1 MTEQRMCPGALPRR
15 TLLAAAAAAAAP
27 SGASAQ
33 VPQDWP
39 ARPIRFVI
47 SFPPGGS
54 ADLVARVLAPRVE
67 ARLRQPIV
75 LDNRPGAGGNIG
87 VDLVAKAAPDGYT
100 IGLGA
105 AGALAINP
113 SLQPNMPY
121 DVLRDLVPITML
133 AGTPFVLL
141 ASGAVQGSVADV
153 LAAVR
158 ARPEGFSLGHGG
170 NGTAMHLTAELLNL
184 RAGTRIQLV
193 PYRGSGPAGVAT
205 ATGEVQLSIVDP
217 PSALPLMQDRRV
229 RALAVTSLEREP
241 SMREVPTLAEAG
253 LAVESLGWFGLVA
266 PARTPEPIVARLNE
280 AFTGALREPE
290 VVERL
295 RSLGTEPRPTT
306 SAAFAAYLRE
316 ELTKWAEVVRVSGA
330 RPG

>member
-1 MTEQRMCPGALPRR
+1 MTACLTGAATLRR
-15 TLLAAAAAAAAP
+15 RSLLAAIVATPLAAP
-27 SGASAQ
+27 ALAQ
-33 VPQDWP
+33 EWP
-39 ARPIRFVI
+39 TRSIRFIV

-75 LDNRPGAGGNIG
+75 IDNRPGAGGNIG

-121 DVLRDLVPITML
+121 DTLRDLAPITML

-141 ASGAVQGSVADV
+141 ASGAVQGSVAEV

-158 ARPEGFSLGHGG
+158 ARPEAFSLGHGG

-184 RAGTRIQLV
+184 RANTRLQLV

-217 PSALPLMQDRRV
+217 PSAIPLMQDRRV

-241 SMREVPTLAEAG
+241 SMRDVPTLAEVG
-253 LAVESLGWFGLVA
+253 VNVESLGWFGLVA
-266 PARTPEPIVARLNE
+266 PARTPAPIVARLNA
-280 AFTGALREPE
+280 AFTEALREPE
-290 VVERL
+290 VSERL

-306 SAAFAAYLRE
+306 AEAFAAYLRE
-316 ELTKWAEVVRVSGA
+316 ELAKWAEVVRVSGA

>member
-1 MTEQRMCPGALPRR
+1 MTARLTGAAALRR
-15 TLLAAAAAAAAP
+15 RSLLAALATAPLAAP
-27 SGASAQ
+27 ALAQ
-33 VPQDWP
+33 EWP
-39 ARPIRFVI
+39 SRPVRFII

-75 LDNRPGAGGNIG
+75 VDNRPGAGGNIG

-113 SLQPNMPY
+113 NLQQNMPY

-141 ASGAVQGSVADV
+141 ASGAVQGSVSEV
-153 LAAVR
+153 LAAAR
-158 ARPEGFSLGHGG
+158 ARPEAFSLGHGG
-170 NGTAMHLTAELLNL
+170 NGTAMHLTGELLNL
-184 RAGTRIQLV
+184 RANTRIQLV
-193 PYRGSGPAGVAT
+193 PYRGSGPAAAAT

-229 RALAVTSLEREP
+229 RALAVTSIEREP
-241 SMREVPTLAEAG
+241 SMRDVPTLAEAG
-253 LAVESLGWFGLVA
+253 LNVESLGWFGLIA
-266 PARTPEPIVARLNE
+266 PARTPAPIVARLN
-280 AFTGALREPE
+280 ADFTEALREPE

-306 SAAFAAYLRE
+306 PEAFAAFLRE
-316 ELTKWAEVVRVSGA
+316 ELAKWGEVVRVSGA
-330 RPG
+330 RAG

>member
-1 MTEQRMCPGALPRR
+1 MTACPKGATALRR
-15 TLLAAAAAAAAP
+15 RSLLGGLAATVLAAP
-27 SGASAQ
+27 ALAQ
-33 VPQDWP
+33 EWP

-75 LDNRPGAGGNIG
+75 VDNRPGAGGNIG
-87 VDLVAKAAPDGYT
+87 VDLVAKAAPDGYM

-113 SLQPNMPY
+113 NLQQNMPY
-121 DVLRDLVPITML
+121 DVLRDLAPVTML

-141 ASGAVQGSVADV
+141 ASGAVQGGVVEV
-153 LAAVR
+153 LAAAR
-158 ARPEGFSLGHGG
+158 ARPEAFSMAHGG

-193 PYRGSGPAGVAT
+193 PYRGSGPAAAAT
-205 ATGEVQLSIVDP
+205 ATGEVQLAIVDP
-217 PSALPLMQDRRV
+217 PAALPLMQDRRV
-229 RALAVTSLEREP
+229 RALAVTSLEREA
-241 SMREVPTLAEAG
+241 SMRDVPTLAEAG
-253 LAVESLGWFGLVA
+253 VNVESLGWFGLVA
-266 PARTPEPIVARLNE
+266 PARTPPTIIARLNA
-280 AFTGALREPE
+280 AFTEALREPE

-306 SAAFAAYLRE
+306 PEAFAAYLRA
-316 ELTKWAEVVRVSGA
+316 ELAKWAEVVRVSGA
-330 RPG
+330 RAD

>member
-1 MTEQRMCPGALPRR
+1 MTARLTGAAVLRR
-15 TLLAAAAAAAAP
+15 RSLLAAVAATPLAAP
-27 SGASAQ
+27 ALAQ
-33 VPQDWP
+33 EWP
-39 ARPIRFVI
+39 TRQIRFVV

-75 LDNRPGAGGNIG
+75 VDNRPGAGGNIG

-121 DVLRDLVPITML
+121 DTLRDLAPITML

-141 ASGAVQGSVADV
+141 ASGAVQGSVAEV

-184 RAGTRIQLV
+184 RASTRIQLV
-193 PYRGSGPAGVAT
+193 PYRGSGPAAAAT
-205 ATGEVQLSIVDP
+205 ATGEVQLAMVDP
-217 PSALPLMQDRRV
+217 PAALPLMQDRRV

-241 SMREVPTLAEAG
+241 SMRDVPTLAEAG
-253 LAVESLGWFGLVA
+253 VNVESLGWFGLVA
-266 PARTPEPIVARLNE
+266 PARTPAPIVARLNA
-280 AFTGALREPE
+280 AFTEALREPE
-290 VVERL
+290 VIERL
-295 RSLGTEPRPTT
+295 RTLGTEPRPTT
-306 SAAFAAYLRE
+306 AEAFAAYLRE
-316 ELTKWAEVVRVSGA
+316 ELAKWAEVVRVSGA

>member
-121 DVLRDLVPITML
+121 DVLRDLVPSWSLMVI
-133 AGTPFVLL
+133 LL
-141 ASGAVQGSVADV
+141 IFKHPCLD
-153 LAAVR
+153 
-158 ARPEGFSLGHGG
+158 F
-170 NGTAMHLTAELLNL
+170 
-184 RAGTRIQLV
+184 
-193 PYRGSGPAGVAT
+193 AT
-205 ATGEVQLSIVDP
+205 
-217 PSALPLMQDRRV
+217 
-229 RALAVTSLEREP
+229 
-241 SMREVPTLAEAG
+241 
-253 LAVESLGWFGLVA
+253 
-266 PARTPEPIVARLNE
+266 
-280 AFTGALREPE
+280 
-290 VVERL
+290 
-295 RSLGTEPRPTT
+295 
-306 SAAFAAYLRE
+306 
-316 ELTKWAEVVRVSGA
+316 
-330 RPG
+330 

>member
-1 MTEQRMCPGALPRR
+1 MTTRRGRGAAALPRR
-15 TLLAAAAAAAAP
+15 SLLAAAAALPIAAP
-27 SGASAQ
+27 ARAQ
-33 VPQDWP
+33 EWP
-39 ARPIRFVI
+39 NRPIRFIV

-54 ADLVARVLAPRVE
+54 ADLAARVLAPRVE
-67 ARLRQPIV
+67 ARLRQPV
-75 LDNRPGAGGNIG
+75 VVDNRPGAGGNIG

-113 SLQPNMPY
+113 TIQPNMPY
-121 DVLRDLVPITML
+121 DVLRDLAPVTLL

-141 ASGAVQGSVADV
+141 ASGAVPGGITEV
-153 LAAVR
+153 LAAAR
-158 ARPEGFSLGHGG
+158 ARPDAFSLAHGG

-193 PYRGSGPAGVAT
+193 PYRGSGPAAAAT
-205 ATGEVQLSIVDP
+205 ATGEVQLSLVDP

-229 RALAVTSLEREP
+229 RALAVTSREREP
-241 SMREVPTLAEAG
+241 SMPEVPTLAEVG
-253 LAVESLGWFGLVA
+253 LAVESLGWFGLIA
-266 PARTPEPIVARLNE
+266 PARTPAPIVARLNA
-280 AFTGALREPE
+280 AFTEALREPE

-306 SAAFAAYLRE
+306 PEAFAAFLRA
-316 ELTKWAEVVRVSGA
+316 ELAKWAEVARAAGVRA
-330 RPG
+330 E

>member
-1 MTEQRMCPGALPRR
+1 MTARLTGAAALRR
-15 TLLAAAAAAAAP
+15 RSLLAAIAATPLAAP
-27 SGASAQ
+27 ALAQ
-33 VPQDWP
+33 EWP
-39 ARPIRFVI
+39 SRPIRFIV

-67 ARLRQPIV
+67 ARLRQPV
-75 LDNRPGAGGNIG
+75 VVENRPGAGGNIG

-141 ASGAVQGSVADV
+141 ASGAVQGSVAEV

-158 ARPEGFSLGHGG
+158 ARPEGFSLAHGG

-217 PSALPLMQDRRV
+217 PAALPLMQDRRV

-241 SMREVPTLAEAG
+241 SMRDVPTLAEVG
-253 LAVESLGWFGLVA
+253 VNVESLGWFGLVA
-266 PARTPEPIVARLNE
+266 PARTPEPIVARLNA
-280 AFTGALREPE
+280 AFTEALREPE

-295 RSLGTEPRPTT
+295 RSLGTEPGPTT
-306 SAAFAAYLRE
+306 AAAFATYLRE
-316 ELTKWAEVVRVSGA
+316 ELAKWAEVVRVSGA
-330 RPG
+330 RGG

>member
-1 MTEQRMCPGALPRR
+1 MTARLTGAAALRR
-15 TLLAAAAAAAAP
+15 RSLLAALAATPLAAP
-27 SGASAQ
+27 ALAQ
-33 VPQDWP
+33 EWP
-39 ARPIRFVI
+39 SRPIRFI
-47 SFPPGGS
+47 IPFPPGGS

-75 LDNRPGAGGNIG
+75 VDNRPGAGGNIG

-113 SLQPNMPY
+113 NLQQNMPY
-121 DVLRDLVPITML
+121 DVLRDLVPVTML

-141 ASGAVQGSVADV
+141 ASSGVQGSVAEV
-153 LAAVR
+153 LAAAR
-158 ARPEGFSLGHGG
+158 TRPEGFSLGHGG

-184 RAGTRIQLV
+184 RANTRIQLV

-217 PSALPLMQDRRV
+217 PSAIPLMQDRRV

-241 SMREVPTLAEAG
+241 SMRDVPTLAEAG
-253 LAVESLGWFGLVA
+253 VNVESLGWFGLIA
-266 PARTPEPIVARLNE
+266 PARTPAPIVARLNA
-280 AFTGALREPE
+280 AFTEALREPE

-306 SAAFAAYLRE
+306 PEAFAAYLRA
-316 ELTKWAEVVRVSGA
+316 ELAKWAEVVRVSGA
-330 RPG
+330 RAG

>member
-1 MTEQRMCPGALPRR
+1 MTACLTGAAALRR
-15 TLLAAAAAAAAP
+15 RSLLAAAAAAPLAAP
-27 SGASAQ
+27 ALA
-33 VPQDWP
+33 QDWP
-39 ARPIRFVI
+39 SRPIRFIV

-75 LDNRPGAGGNIG
+75 VDNRPGAGGNIG

-113 SLQPNMPY
+113 NLQQNMPY
-121 DVLRDLVPITML
+121 DVLRDLAPVTML

-141 ASGAVQGSVADV
+141 ASGAVQGSLAEV

-158 ARPEGFSLGHGG
+158 ARPEAFSLGHGG

-184 RAGTRIQLV
+184 RAGTRLQLV

-217 PSALPLMQDRRV
+217 PSAIPLMQDRRV

-241 SMREVPTLAEAG
+241 SMRDVPTLAEAG
-253 LAVESLGWFGLVA
+253 VNVESLGWFGLVA
-266 PARTPEPIVARLNE
+266 PARTPAPVIARLNA
-280 AFTGALREPE
+280 AFTEALREPE

-295 RSLGTEPRPTT
+295 RSLGTEPRPSTPE
-306 SAAFAAYLRE
+306 AFAAYLRE
-316 ELTKWAEVVRVSGA
+316 ELAKWAEVVRVSGA
-330 RPG
+330 RAG

>member
-1 MTEQRMCPGALPRR
+1 MTARLTGAAAFRR
-15 TLLAAAAAAAAP
+15 RSLLAALAATPLAAP
-27 SGASAQ
+27 AQ
-33 VPQDWP
+33 AQEWSS
-39 ARPIRFVI
+39 RPIRFIV

-75 LDNRPGAGGNIG
+75 VDNRPGAGGNIG

-113 SLQPNMPY
+113 NLQQNMPY
-121 DVLRDLVPITML
+121 DVLRDLAPVTML

-141 ASGAVQGSVADV
+141 ASGAVQGGIAEV
-153 LAAVR
+153 LAAAR

-193 PYRGSGPAGVAT
+193 PYRGSGPAAAAA
-205 ATGEVQLSIVDP
+205 ATGEVQLAIVDP
-217 PSALPLMQDRRV
+217 PAALPLMQDRRV
-229 RALAVTSLEREP
+229 RALAVTSLDREP
-241 SMREVPTLAEAG
+241 SMRDVPTLAEAG
-253 LAVESLGWFGLVA
+253 LDVESLGWFGLVA
-266 PARTPEPIVARLNE
+266 PARTPAPIIERLNA
-280 AFTGALREPE
+280 AFTEALREPE
-290 VVERL
+290 VVGRL

-306 SAAFAAYLRE
+306 PEAFAAYLRE
-316 ELTKWAEVVRVSGA
+316 ELAKWAEVVRVSGA
-330 RPG
+330 RAG